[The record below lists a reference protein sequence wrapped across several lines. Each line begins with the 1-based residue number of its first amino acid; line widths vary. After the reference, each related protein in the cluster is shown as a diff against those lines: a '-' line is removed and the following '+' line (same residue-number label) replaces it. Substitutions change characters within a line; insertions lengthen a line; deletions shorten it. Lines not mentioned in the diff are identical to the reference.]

1 MSANLALLAGVAL
14 AAAASLTGARPT
26 LAQADGG
33 APNQGTRVA
42 TGRAGSRSR
51 SSLSARVADVGTLR
65 NILLNRRAGPY
76 RRYRGRG
83 TEVITIS
90 TPESDLASVSFGD
103 LEDHFDYGDFID
115 ELFEQAEADRL
126 GRTDTAGWVAERM
139 NTRLA
144 ATADFFA
151 GLSFPLTVYRGLS
164 LAEGDEPRLKDPGW
178 HWTPDRAIAAS
189 FAAGTHHAST
199 KGPDRQPILLRAVIE
214 SYNDVN
220 WEESIQN
227 YFRFSSEGGPTAER
241 QITIPSD
248 LVKAQV
254 VAIGGQSGSRSGPYV
269 YRQKTDEH
277 RLMGEFEDPEAALS
291 RVAYGPFGDEFYS
304 SLGVEGPNSIEK
316 RHAYLDRV
324 NEIWRGLGVSPSDS
338 VFAWS
343 TLYVY
348 PDLRG
353 AGIGASV
360 VRRVEGLVRG
370 WSGKAII
377 LHAGDFGYDPK
388 DTLSVGFW
396 KKMGYQEFPI
406 EHPDWM
412 EDRIMV
418 KVFSPKGSKSRG
430 AAATPKAKKQQPTE
444 VTPAVAAEAASLASA
459 VERAWERATLAGIE
473 GYDTVMVAHWL
484 PKKLLARK
492 IGAGADRIVFRSAKD
507 PRLVIKAANPWRRSA
522 NLDEASFWE
531 DADPRLRELLVPVL
545 GYHERGHWL
554 VMPYVEPWSHR
565 TQGEPDIEP
574 FLAVGLMDMRDEN
587 LAKDGRA
594 LDYGEPVAVPQEHQ
608 AKAQPRFAPPTGGL
622 TRG

>member
-1 MSANLALLAGVAL
+1 MSANLALLAGAAL
-14 AAAASLTGARPT
+14 AAAASLSDVRPTPAQAGGRAPDRGAR
-26 LAQADGG
+26 AA
-33 APNQGTRVA
+33 NR
-42 TGRAGSRSR
+42 RAGSRSR

-90 TPESDLASVSFGD
+90 TPEVDLASVSFGE
-103 LEDHFDYGDFID
+103 LEDHFDYGEFID
-115 ELFEQAEADRL
+115 ELFEQAKADRL

-139 NTRLA
+139 NARLA

-178 HWTPDRAIAAS
+178 HWTPDRAIAES

-199 KGPDRQPILLRAVIE
+199 RGPDRQPILLRAVIE

-220 WEESIQN
+220 WGESIQN

-269 YRQKTDEH
+269 YRQATDEY

-291 RVAYGPFGDEFYS
+291 RVAYPLFMEEFYP
-304 SLGVEGPNSIEK
+304 SLGVEEPKSIGK

-370 WSGKAII
+370 WAGKAII

-396 KKMGYQEFPI
+396 RKMGYQEFPI
-406 EHPDWM
+406 EHPDEM

-430 AAATPKAKKQQPTE
+430 AAATSRAKKQPLE
-444 VTPAVAAEAASLASA
+444 VTPGVAAEAASLASA
-459 VERAWERATLAGIE
+459 VERAWERATRAGVE
-473 GYDTVMVAHWL
+473 EYDTEMVAHWL

-507 PRLVIKAANPWRRSA
+507 RRLVIKAANPWRRSA

-531 DADPRLRELLVPVL
+531 EAGPRLRELLVPVL
-545 GYHERGHWL
+545 GYHEEGRWL
-554 VMPYVEPWSHR
+554 VMPYVEPWNYHE
-565 TQGEPDIEP
+565 QGEPNIEP
-574 FLAVGLMDMRDEN
+574 LLAVGLMDMRDVN
-587 LAKDGRA
+587 FAKDGRA

-608 AKAQPRFAPPTGGL
+608 VKAQPRFAPPAGGL
-622 TRG
+622 VGG

>member
-1 MSANLALLAGVAL
+1 MPQDPAILSVAALVGLTWLRSKAAAPLGRRGAQAVTHVGLGGSANRAGH
-14 AAAASLTGARPT
+14 
-26 LAQADGG
+26 
-33 APNQGTRVA
+33 PNQA
-42 TGRAGSRSR
+42 
-51 SSLSARVADVGTLR
+51 SLSAQVADVRTLR

-76 RRYRGRG
+76 RGRD

-90 TPESDLASVSFGD
+90 TPEGDIASVSFGA
-103 LEDHFDYGDFID
+103 LENHFDYGEFID
-115 ELFEQAEADRL
+115 ELFEEAEADRL
-126 GRTDTAGWVAERM
+126 GRTDPAGWVAERM
-139 NTRLA
+139 SIRLA
-144 ATADFFA
+144 ATADFFT

-164 LAEGDEPRLKDPGW
+164 LAEGDQPRLRDPGW
-178 HWTPDRAIAAS
+178 HWTPDRAIAES

-199 KGPDRQPILLRAVIE
+199 KGPNRQPILLRAVIE
-214 SYNDVN
+214 SYNDVD
-220 WEESIQN
+220 WRESIQN

-241 QITIPSD
+241 QITIPSG

-254 VAIGGQSGSRSGPYV
+254 VAAGGQSGSRSGPYV

-277 RLMGEFEDPEAALS
+277 RLMGEFEDPVEALY
-291 RVAYGPFGDEFYS
+291 RVAHGPFGDEFYS
-304 SLGVEGPNSIEK
+304 SLGVEEPNSIEK
-316 RHAYLDRV
+316 HHAYLDRV
-324 NEIWRGLGVSPSDS
+324 SEIWRGLGVSPSDS

-348 PDLRG
+348 PDVRG
-353 AGIGASV
+353 AGIGTDV

-370 WSGKAII
+370 WSGRAII

-396 KKMGYQEFPI
+396 RKMGYQEFPI

-418 KVFSPKGSKSRG
+418 KVFSPKGSRSRG
-430 AAATPKAKKQQPTE
+430 AAATPKAKKQQPIEATLE
-444 VTPAVAAEAASLASA
+444 AVAAEAASLASA
-459 VERAWERATLAGIE
+459 VERAWERATRAGIE
-473 GYDTVMVAHWL
+473 EYDTEMVAHWL

-492 IGAGADRIVFRSAKD
+492 VGAGADRIVFRSAKD

-531 DADPRLRELLVPVL
+531 DAGPRLRGLLVPVL
-545 GYHERGHWL
+545 GYHEEGRWL
-554 VMPYVEPWSHR
+554 VMPYAEPWSHR

-608 AKAQPRFAPPTGGL
+608 AKAQPRLAPPTGGL